1 MRQRLCKRTKFLFAL
16 ADRTLRFDLIGDIDV
31 RAEQTERFPL
41 RIALDHRSGGNPA
54 CLAVARPDDTVAYRV
69 LAITAPH
76 RIDELPFGDRA
87 IVGMNAAKPVL
98 TTLVD
103 GFERKAMY
111 RQILGRLAI
120 AMPGAQ
126 IDFEAA
132 DPPNRLHARELGLP
146 FLQGK
151 FGKMFTRDIA

>member
-1 MRQRLCKRTKFLFAL
+1 MRQRLCKRTEFLFAL

-76 RIDELPFGDRA
+76 RIDELPFGDRDRRDECGEA
-87 IVGMNAAKPVL
+87 SPH
-98 TTLVD
+98 D
-103 GFERKAMY
+103 SR
-111 RQILGRLAI
+111 GRLRAE
-120 AMPGAQ
+120 GHVSS
-126 IDFEAA
+126 
-132 DPPNRLHARELGLP
+132 N
-146 FLQGK
+146 
-151 FGKMFTRDIA
+151 TRATC